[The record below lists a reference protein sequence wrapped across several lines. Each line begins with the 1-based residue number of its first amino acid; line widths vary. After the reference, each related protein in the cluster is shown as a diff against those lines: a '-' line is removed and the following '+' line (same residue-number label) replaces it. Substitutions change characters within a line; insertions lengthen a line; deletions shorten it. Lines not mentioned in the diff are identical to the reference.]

1 MSPSTSGSQGHGG
14 PTLTT
19 EQFQFHLE
27 EYKSLRQEID
37 TRIKEIFTI
46 VVYCVTAISAVYG
59 TILAGVLTGHVVP
72 SDRPLLSNVLLV
84 TCIFPVFGWFK
95 SFELSSM
102 IWTIA
107 EYLRSIERK
116 IGVVGWEQRIQ
127 HRRES
132 RRRGLFSCLW
142 ESLISPP
149 YHAFW
154 VMALGIAIFIATDY
168 PHLLPRCIVKVCMS
182 INPTLPE

>member
-1 MSPSTSGSQGHGG
+1 MSRSTSGPQGHGG

-19 EQFQFHLE
+19 QKFQFHLE

-84 TCIFPVFGWFK
+84 TCVFPLFGWFK
-95 SFELSSM
+95 SYELSSM

-107 EYLRSIERK
+107 EYLRCIESS
-116 IGVVGWEQRIQ
+116 IGVVGWEQRIEDL
-127 HRRES
+127 RARS
-132 RRRGLFSCLW
+132 RRGPFPRFW

-149 YHAFW
+149 YHVFW
-154 VMALGIAIFIATDY
+154 AMALGIAIFIAADY
-168 PHLLPRCIVKVCMS
+168 PHLLPHCVVKTCGDIS
-182 INPTLPE
+182 PSQPG